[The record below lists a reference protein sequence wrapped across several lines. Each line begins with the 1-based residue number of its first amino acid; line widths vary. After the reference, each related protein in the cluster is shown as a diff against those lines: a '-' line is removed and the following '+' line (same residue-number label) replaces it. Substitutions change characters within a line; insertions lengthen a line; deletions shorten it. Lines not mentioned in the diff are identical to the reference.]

1 MCYAVTSQLIRYYL
15 PGFILMYL
23 QEPFKESL
31 CGRTISSFLEKYIN
45 NFTILVN
52 SPPEVMLFTINLD
65 ENLIDEESIAIAT
78 MFSL

>member
-1 MCYAVTSQLIRYYL
+1 MCNAIASQLIRYYL